1 MAEMTTRER
10 FQRMFE
16 HREADRVPITD
27 FPWRATMERWQC
39 EGMPKGMSF
48 EEHFDLDRLAGISVD
63 TSPRYEEKVVEE
75 TDEYI
80 VRTSKWGATMKNW
93 KHAASTPEFLDFT
106 TTDRDTWA
114 EAKARMTPTRDRVNW
129 DSLSKN
135 YRTWREEGRW
145 IVGDLWFGFDV
156 THSWTVG
163 TERVLMAML
172 TDPEWIMDMF
182 NHYLDMSLA
191 LFDMVWEAGYEFDCM
206 TWSDD
211 MGYKHAQFFSLDT
224 YRALLKP
231 VQKRAIEWAHARGIK
246 ARLHSCGDINP
257 LLPDLIEIGLDGLNP
272 LEVKA
277 GMDPIHL
284 KKTYGDRLVLQGGI
298 NALLYTDIDAIEAQV
313 REVLP
318 VMKESGGYIFSSDHS
333 IPSLISLEDFT
344 RLINLAK
351 ELGAY

>member
-16 HREADRVPITD
+16 HREADRVPIID

-284 KKTYGDRLVLQGGI
+284 KKTYGDKLVLQGGI

-333 IPSLISLEDFT
+333 VPSSISLQDFT